1 MIKKF
6 KKINREFDIN
16 IDVDLSNIQGKR
28 IFKFTFY
35 IGDEV
40 YRGKGE
46 TGNTSLWFP
55 ITESRGIKYIPEYK
69 KYDGILKNVKYFKS
83 LDSDIFPKINDI
95 LIQDD
100 HMFIDM
106 EHVKY
111 KDMEL
116 LKNEIDFVP
125 EKDRKF
131 VKKNIYLPPR
141 FTKSCLSFF

>member
-55 ITESRGIKYIPEYK
+55 ITESRGIKYIPEYAIDSNDNIDYFPR
-69 KYDGILKNVKYFKS
+69 KYYHLCIYFLVNQIKGTTDKNHLYHKNRGNNIKYFS
-83 LDSDIFPKINDI
+83 
-95 LIQDD
+95 
-100 HMFIDM
+100 
-106 EHVKY
+106 
-111 KDMEL
+111 
-116 LKNEIDFVP
+116 
-125 EKDRKF
+125 
-131 VKKNIYLPPR
+131 
-141 FTKSCLSFF
+141 